1 MDSKTPEASAICRS
15 ALVFDWLWF
24 EPSTSIMLAEPG
36 LLLMAR
42 SMPKYAEMTVSL
54 LHALV
59 ESSGRYVRN
68 VQYVASPRF
77 VRACPASPTAPLR
90 FHFRFT
96 FVCASCV
103 ECTDGCSGRG
113 WMGGGGGGHTLPS
126 CPCMLSH
133 IPPPPNTHAHTHTHR
148 IDPPNLDLYRAR
160 VALAF
165 NECQRVGVLR
175 TLAPLGTCDTL
186 PASDKEVLKAICPA
200 LYRPAPP
207 QTGASP
213 GGGAA
218 AAGGTSGSAGETR
231 GRGFSLACA

>member
-1 MDSKTPEASAICRS
+1 M
-15 ALVFDWLWF
+15 
-24 EPSTSIMLAEPG
+24 
-36 LLLMAR
+36 
-42 SMPKYAEMTVSL
+42 
-54 LHALV
+54 
-59 ESSGRYVRN
+59 
-68 VQYVASPRF
+68 
-77 VRACPASPTAPLR
+77 
-90 FHFRFT
+90 
-96 FVCASCV
+96 
-103 ECTDGCSGRG
+103 
-113 WMGGGGGGHTLPS
+113 
-126 CPCMLSH
+126 
-133 IPPPPNTHAHTHTHR
+133 PPPPKHTRTQNTPR

-218 AAGGTSGSAGETR
+218 AGAGTSGSAGETGAEVSHLHVHDMLLRDFMEKGMR
-231 GRGFSLACA
+231 GV